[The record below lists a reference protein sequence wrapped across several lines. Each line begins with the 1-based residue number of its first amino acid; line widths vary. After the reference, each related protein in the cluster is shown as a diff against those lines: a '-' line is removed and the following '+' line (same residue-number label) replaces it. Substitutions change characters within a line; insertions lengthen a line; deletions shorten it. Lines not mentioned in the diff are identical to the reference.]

1 MGLFILVGVFYV
13 VGIFVCYTWIDRQK
27 IITQQNQIQ
36 EDLKELKSL
45 LEQEGYKDKE
55 IKDKHFLDVEI

>member
-1 MGLFILVGVFYV
+1 MLSVFLFATLGLTGK
-13 VGIFVCYTWIDRQK
+13 K